1 MSKMLLE
8 VCSRIFFISILYVT
22 YNVDTV
28 AYKFIPGDNSIP
40 LAPPTAFWRKRAG
53 FVDHHV
59 WVTPFHEKE
68 AYAAGDF
75 PNQSEGGDGLSNW
88 VQANRSVEN
97 TDVVFWYS
105 FGHTHIP
112 RPEDYPVMPAAY
124 IGFLLKPFGFFDM
137 NPSNDL
143 PPSKKV
149 VNCCDATD

>member
-1 MSKMLLE
+1 M
-8 VCSRIFFISILYVT
+8 
-22 YNVDTV
+22 
-28 AYKFIPGDNSIP
+28 
-40 LAPPTAFWRKRAG
+40 
-53 FVDHHV
+53 
-59 WVTPFHEKE
+59 TPFHEKE

-75 PNQSEGGDGLSNW
+75 PNQSEGGDGLSKW

-143 PPSKKV
+143 PPSKKEGS
-149 VNCCDATD
+149 CCDVNN